1 MNPLDLQRIV
11 DGELSHELRAELL
24 RSLGPDSSQ
33 WQELAL
39 LFLEDQELSKQIRS
53 EPPLEPLSL
62 VRASLESDV
71 LRTTHSKK
79 SSLGVSTACRLRDFL
94 SLDLEAVFGSRRSLR
109 SLLLLHRLRA
119 LRSRSCP
126 LQFQAIR
133 IEIAQKILLEV
144 PRSPNSWILF
154 PLAVLRSTMYPLGGC
169 VSKTLAIAR
178 SRSPWVDAREIDPQL
193 ILANNALEI
202 AKLNQQL
209 KRRGYELE
217 ARPTMYS
224 GALEDGRRIMVPIH
238 NVSLRPYGL

>member
-39 LFLEDQELSKQIRS
+39 LLLEDQELSKQIRS

-62 VRASLESDV
+62 VRAGLESDV

-79 SSLGVSTACRLRDFL
+79 SSLGYRLLAVCAIFSVGLGSGIWFKAIAPESASTSQASSLTKSELPTAITSDSNRDRTEDHAGGSAVAQLVDSIPSSGASFDYVSPWRVRVENASD
-94 SLDLEAVFGSRRSLR
+94 
-109 SLLLLHRLRA
+109 RA
-119 LRSRSCP
+119 
-126 LQFQAIR
+126 
-133 IEIAQKILLEV
+133 IEI
-144 PRSPNSWILF
+144 
-154 PLAVLRSTMYPLGGC
+154 PL
-169 VSKTLAIAR
+169 
-178 SRSPWVDAREIDPQL
+178 VDAREIDPQL

-217 ARPTMYS
+217 AKPTMYS